1 MKASLSVLNC
11 LWSLENEQSSECWGG
26 VSADPVVSAV
36 LNAVGKRYLVEK
48 GESEDGNQ
56 TWEQYS
62 DGYKVCTIRGYYSIE
77 KHNETF
83 PVEYASPP
91 IVMTTF
97 EVESVNVPPFQNWA
111 FDITTTGFSFRGA
124 NANQSF
130 VILGY

>member
-1 MKASLSVLNC
+1 MATA
-11 LWSLENEQSSECWGG
+11 EQT
-26 VSADPVVSAV
+26 VSAV
-36 LNAVGKRYLVEK
+36 LESTNKRYLVEK

-56 TWEQYS
+56 TWERYS
-62 DGYKVCTIRGYYSIE
+62 DGYKVCTIRGYYSVE

-83 PVEYASPP
+83 PVEYTSPP
-91 IVMTTF
+91 IVLATF
-97 EVESVNVPPFQNWA
+97 DVESVNAPTFQNLA